1 MSERVGIVA
10 IQGDIEA
17 HAAALERCGAVPVR
31 VLRKEQLDGLRALV
45 LPGGESTT
53 IAKGLARLELVAP
66 LREFARSGR
75 PVLGTCAGAILL
87 CQSSRNH
94 PVPTLG
100 LLDAVAL
107 RNGYG
112 RQIDSFALTCDPGGE
127 LDGLRCVFIRAPR
140 LEALGPGVETLVT
153 VDGDPVL
160 VREGNVL
167 AATFHPELTDDA
179 RVHDLL
185 LAG

>member
-1 MSERVGIVA
+1 M
-10 IQGDIEA
+10 
-17 HAAALERCGAVPVR
+17 
-31 VLRKEQLDGLRALV
+31 
-45 LPGGESTT
+45 
-53 IAKGLARLELVAP
+53 
-66 LREFARSGR
+66 
-75 PVLGTCAGAILL
+75 
-87 CQSSRNH
+87 
-94 PVPTLG
+94 PTLG

-112 RQIDSFALTCDPGGE
+112 RQIDSFALASDPGGE
-127 LDGLRCVFIRAPR
+127 LDGLHCVFIRAPR

-179 RVHDLL
+179 RVHELL